1 MWSLVVAATRHTNS
15 ADLVILIVLVLI
27 GFQVWRRRSMGGGTN
42 EDRLGAAADLSEDRV
57 DRVDRTGL
65 GAFKLSSEPWVC

>member
-27 GFQVWRRRSMGGGTN
+27 GFQVWRRRSMGGGGRRGPFGGGGGPFGGSGGPGGP
-42 EDRLGAAADLSEDRV
+42 DGPGS
-57 DRVDRTGL
+57 
-65 GAFKLSSEPWVC
+65 F

>member
-27 GFQVWRRRSMGGGTN
+27 GFQVWRRRSMGGGGTRGPFGGGGGPFGGSGGPGGP
-42 EDRLGAAADLSEDRV
+42 DGPGS
-57 DRVDRTGL
+57 
-65 GAFKLSSEPWVC
+65 F

>member
-27 GFQVWRRRSMGGGTN
+27 GFQVWRQRSMGGGN
-42 EDRLGAAADLSEDRV
+42 KRGPFGGGGGPGGPGGPDGPGSL
-57 DRVDRTGL
+57 
-65 GAFKLSSEPWVC
+65 